1 LLTLCTLFSTS
12 GPMLSSVSA
21 CLITFQS
28 YNVSQNDWLL
38 GKEENLSDWLNS
50 EISVIFLETTSA
62 MECYLYT
69 YDTLKCF
76 WFFS

>member
-1 LLTLCTLFSTS
+1 
-12 GPMLSSVSA
+12 MLSSVSA

-50 EISVIFLETTSA
+50 EISVIFLKTTNA
-62 MECYLYT
+62 IECYLYT

-76 WFFS
+76 

>member
-1 LLTLCTLFSTS
+1 
-12 GPMLSSVSA
+12 MAA
-21 CLITFQS
+21 CF
-28 YNVSQNDWLL
+28 

-50 EISVIFLETTSA
+50 EISVFFLETTNA